1 MDSQSKEKIYNILRK
16 GFFIMNKQTQEKI
29 SKIKKCIQ
37 EKEDLK
43 EIEKKFFNTKKKKQE
58 FLDRVYTYFDPLDL
72 DYLNYIH
79 KTYGKI
85 SEFKPLKE
93 KKEEVKGIEEV
104 EEKQDLDSKEKEII
118 VEVAEVIDSKSSLTN
133 GKEEITDSD
142 STITSSKQEIT
153 VNDSTNTVSNQLL
166 ANYFKE
172 KENVE
177 ILISLI
183 EEHKKKSYSILD
195 NEEIEIPSEVL
206 KLKNT
211 GGINVKANI
220 EQYQI
225 IKDMAQKNN
234 VPIATFMNYVLWYF
248 IKSHS

>member
-1 MDSQSKEKIYNILRK
+1 
-16 GFFIMNKQTQEKI
+16 MNKQTQEKI

-43 EIEKKFFNTKKKKQE
+43 EIEKKFFNTKAKKQD
-58 FLDRVYTYFDPLDL
+58 FLDRTYTYFDPKDL

-79 KTYGKI
+79 KVYGKI
-85 SEFKPLKE
+85 SEFKPIKE
-93 KKEEVKGIEEV
+93 KEVIEPM
-104 EEKQDLDSKEKEII
+104 EEKQDLDSKEKEIAVAEI
-118 VEVAEVIDSKSSLTN
+118 VESKQELTN
-133 GKEEITDSD
+133 SKEEITDSE
-142 STITSSKQEIT
+142 SVITESKQPLT
-153 VNDSTNTVSNQLL
+153 VSDSTNTVSNQLL
-166 ANYFKE
+166 ANYFKD

-177 ILISLI
+177 ILINLI
-183 EEHKKKSYSILD
+183 EEHKKNSYKILND
-195 NEEIEIPSEVL
+195 EEIEIPSEVL

-211 GGINVKANI
+211 GGINVKSNA

-234 VPIATFMNYVLWYF
+234 VPISTFMNYVLWYF

>member
-1 MDSQSKEKIYNILRK
+1 
-16 GFFIMNKQTQEKI
+16 MNKLTQEKI
-29 SKIKKCIQ
+29 SKIKKCI
-37 EKEDLK
+37 ENKEDLK

-58 FLDRVYTYFDPLDL
+58 FLDRVYTYFDPKDL
-72 DYLNYIH
+72 DYLEYIH

-85 SEFKPLKE
+85 SEFKPIKE
-93 KKEEVKGIEEV
+93 KEVIESV
-104 EEKQDLDSKEKEII
+104 EEKQDLDSKEKEIA
-118 VEVAEVIDSKSSLTN
+118 VAEIVSTITDSKST
-133 GKEEITDSD
+133 ITESD

-153 VNDSTNTVSNQLL
+153 ESNPVNTVSNQLL
-166 ANYFKE
+166 TNYFSN
-172 KENVE
+172 KENAE
-177 ILISLI
+177 ILIQLI
-183 EEHKKKSYSILD
+183 EEHKKKSYTIL
-195 NEEIEIPSEVL
+195 NQEEIEIPSEVL

-211 GGINVKANI
+211 GGINVKANA

>member
-1 MDSQSKEKIYNILRK
+1 
-16 GFFIMNKQTQEKI
+16 MNKQTQEKI
-29 SKIKKCIQ
+29 SKIKKCI
-37 EKEDLK
+37 ENKEDLK

-72 DYLNYIH
+72 DYLEYTH

-93 KKEEVKGIEEV
+93 KKEVIESV

-118 VEVAEVIDSKSSLTN
+118 VEVAEVIESKPSLTN
-133 GKEEITDSD
+133 GNEEITE
-142 STITSSKQEIT
+142 SKQELT
-153 VNDSTNTVSNQLL
+153 ESNSVNTVSNQLL
-166 ANYFKE
+166 TNYFSN
-172 KENVE
+172 KENAE
-177 ILISLI
+177 ILIQLI
-183 EEHKKKSYSILD
+183 EEHKKKSYSIL
-195 NEEIEIPSEVL
+195 NQEEIEIPSEVL

>member
-1 MDSQSKEKIYNILRK
+1 
-16 GFFIMNKQTQEKI
+16 MNKQTQEKI
-29 SKIKKCIQ
+29 SKIKKCI
-37 EKEDLK
+37 ENKEDLK

-58 FLDRVYTYFDPLDL
+58 FLDRVYRYFDPLDL

-93 KKEEVKGIEEV
+93 KKEVIESV
-104 EEKQDLDSKEKEII
+104 EEKQDLDSKEKEIA
-118 VEVAEVIDSKSSLTN
+118 VAEIVTSKSSLTSS
-133 GKEEITDSD
+133 KSTITDSK
-142 STITSSKQEIT
+142 SEITNSKQEIT
-153 VNDSTNTVSNQLL
+153 ESNSINTVSNQLL
-166 ANYFKE
+166 ANYFKD

-177 ILISLI
+177 ILINLI
-183 EEHKKKSYSILD
+183 EEHKKNSYKILND
-195 NEEIEIPSEVL
+195 EEIEIPSEVL

-211 GGINVKANI
+211 GGINVKANA

-234 VPIATFMNYVLWYF
+234 VPISTFMNYVIWYF

>member
-1 MDSQSKEKIYNILRK
+1 
-16 GFFIMNKQTQEKI
+16 MNKLTQEKI
-29 SKIKKCIQ
+29 SKIKKCI
-37 EKEDLK
+37 ENKEDLK

-72 DYLNYIH
+72 DYLEYTH

-93 KKEEVKGIEEV
+93 KEVIESV
-104 EEKQDLDSKEKEII
+104 EEKQDLDSKEKEIA
-118 VEVAEVIDSKSSLTN
+118 VAEVIDSKSSITSS
-133 GKEEITDSD
+133 KEEITDSD
-142 STITSSKQEIT
+142 STITKSKQEIT
-153 VNDSTNTVSNQLL
+153 ESNSINTVSNQLL
-166 ANYFKE
+166 ANYFKD

-183 EEHKKKSYSILD
+183 EEHKKKSYTIL
-195 NEEIEIPSEVL
+195 NQEEIEIPSEVL

-211 GGINVKANI
+211 GGINVKANA

-234 VPIATFMNYVLWYF
+234 VPIATFMNYVIWYF

>member
-1 MDSQSKEKIYNILRK
+1 
-16 GFFIMNKQTQEKI
+16 MNKQTQEKI

-58 FLDRVYTYFDPLDL
+58 FLDRVYRYFDPLDL

-85 SEFKPLKE
+85 SEFKPINE

-118 VEVAEVIDSKSSLTN
+118 VEVAEVIESKPSLTN
-133 GKEEITDSD
+133 GNEEITE
-142 STITSSKQEIT
+142 SKQEIT

-166 ANYFKE
+166 TNYFSN
-172 KENVE
+172 KENAE
-177 ILISLI
+177 ILIQLI
-183 EEHKKKSYSILD
+183 EEHKSHKKS
-195 NEEIEIPSEVL
+195 
-206 KLKNT
+206 
-211 GGINVKANI
+211 
-220 EQYQI
+220 
-225 IKDMAQKNN
+225 
-234 VPIATFMNYVLWYF
+234 
-248 IKSHS
+248 

>member
-1 MDSQSKEKIYNILRK
+1 
-16 GFFIMNKQTQEKI
+16 MNKQTQEKI

-43 EIEKKFFNTKKKKQE
+43 EIEKKFFSTKKKKQE

-79 KTYGKI
+79 KIYGKI
-85 SEFKPLKE
+85 SEFKPINE
-93 KKEEVKGIEEV
+93 KKEEVKSIEPV
-104 EEKQDLDSKEKEII
+104 EEKEDLKAIEKEII
-118 VEVAEVIDSKSSLTN
+118 VEVAEVIESKQELTSSKST
-133 GKEEITDSD
+133 ITDSE
-142 STITSSKQEIT
+142 SSVA

-166 ANYFKE
+166 TNYFSN
-172 KENVE
+172 KENAE
-177 ILISLI
+177 ILIQLI
-183 EEHKKKSYSILD
+183 EEHKKKSYKILD
-195 NEEIEIPSEVL
+195 DEEIEIPQEVL
-206 KLKNT
+206 KMKNT
-211 GGINVKANI
+211 GGINVKANA

>member
-1 MDSQSKEKIYNILRK
+1 MNKLQSEKIAN
-16 GFFIMNKQTQEKI
+16 
-29 SKIKKCIQ
+29 IKKAIK

-43 EIEKKFFNTKKKKQE
+43 SIEKRFFNSPKKKQE
-58 FLDRVYTYFDPLDL
+58 YLDKVYNYFDPKDL
-72 DYLNYIH
+72 DYLEYTH
-79 KTYGKI
+79 KIYGKI

-93 KKEEVKGIEEV
+93 KEQAKDIESV
-104 EEKQDLDSKEKEII
+104 EEKQEQDSKEKEI
-118 VEVAEVIDSKSSLTN
+118 EVAEIVESKQEITSSKSTITDSKS
-133 GKEEITDSD
+133 EITD
-142 STITSSKQEIT
+142 SKQEIT

-166 ANYFKE
+166 TTYFKDR
-172 KENVE
+172 ENVE
-177 ILISLI
+177 ILIQLI
-183 EEHKKKSYSILD
+183 EEQKKKSYKILD
-195 NEEIEIPSEVL
+195 GEEIEIPQEVL

>member
-1 MDSQSKEKIYNILRK
+1 MNKLQSEKIAN
-16 GFFIMNKQTQEKI
+16 
-29 SKIKKCIQ
+29 IKKAIK

-43 EIEKKFFNTKKKKQE
+43 SIEKRFFNSPKKKQE
-58 FLDRVYTYFDPLDL
+58 YLDKVYRYFDPKDL
-72 DYLNYIH
+72 DYLEYINT
-79 KTYGKI
+79 TYGKI

-93 KKEEVKGIEEV
+93 KEEVKDIESG
-104 EEKQDLDSKEKEII
+104 EEKQDLDSKEKEIA
-118 VEVAEVIDSKSSLTN
+118 VAEVIDSKSSITSS
-133 GKEEITDSD
+133 KEEITDSD

-166 ANYFKE
+166 ANYFSS

-195 NEEIEIPSEVL
+195 NEEIEIPQEVL

-211 GGINVKANI
+211 GGINVKANA

-234 VPIATFMNYVLWYF
+234 VPISTFMNYVIWYF

>member
-1 MDSQSKEKIYNILRK
+1 
-16 GFFIMNKQTQEKI
+16 MNKQTQEKI

-58 FLDRVYTYFDPLDL
+58 FLDRVYTYFDPKDL
-72 DYLNYIH
+72 DYLEYVNKI
-79 KTYGKI
+79 YGKI

-93 KKEEVKGIEEV
+93 KEVIESV
-104 EEKQDLDSKEKEII
+104 EEKQDLDSKEKEIA
-118 VEVAEVIDSKSSLTN
+118 VAEIVST
-133 GKEEITDSD
+133 ITESD
-142 STITSSKQEIT
+142 STITNSKQEIT

-183 EEHKKKSYSILD
+183 EEHKKNSYKILND
-195 NEEIEIPSEVL
+195 EEIEIPQEVL

-211 GGINVKANI
+211 GGINVKSNA
-220 EQYQI
+220 EQYQV

-234 VPIATFMNYVLWYF
+234 VPIATFMNYVIWYF

>member
-1 MDSQSKEKIYNILRK
+1 MNKLQSEKIAN
-16 GFFIMNKQTQEKI
+16 
-29 SKIKKCIQ
+29 IKKAIR

-43 EIEKKFFNTKKKKQE
+43 AIEKRFFNSPKKKQE
-58 FLDRVYTYFDPLDL
+58 YLDKVYRYFDPKDL
-72 DYLNYIH
+72 DYLEYVNKI
-79 KTYGKI
+79 YGKI

-93 KKEEVKGIEEV
+93 KKEKEVIESV
-104 EEKQDLDSKEKEII
+104 EEKQEDSKEKEIA
-118 VEVAEVIDSKSSLTN
+118 VAEIVSTITDSKST
-133 GKEEITDSD
+133 ITDSE
-142 STITSSKQEIT
+142 SSIT

-166 ANYFKE
+166 TTYFSS

-177 ILISLI
+177 ILINLI
-183 EEHKKKSYSILD
+183 EEHKKKSYKILD
-195 NEEIEIPSEVL
+195 DEEIEIPQEVL

-211 GGINVKANI
+211 GGINVKANA

>member
-1 MDSQSKEKIYNILRK
+1 
-16 GFFIMNKQTQEKI
+16 MNKQTQEKI
-29 SKIKKCIQ
+29 SKIKKCI
-37 EKEDLK
+37 ENKEDLK
-43 EIEKKFFNTKKKKQE
+43 EIEKKFFSAKKKKQE
-58 FLDRVYTYFDPLDL
+58 FLDRTYTYFDPLDL
-72 DYLNYIH
+72 DYLEYTH

-93 KKEEVKGIEEV
+93 KKEKEVIESV
-104 EEKQDLDSKEKEII
+104 EEKQDLDSKEKEIA
-118 VEVAEVIDSKSSLTN
+118 VEVAEVIESKPSLTN
-133 GKEEITDSD
+133 GNEEITDSK
-142 STITSSKQEIT
+142 SEITSSKQEIT

-166 ANYFKE
+166 ANYFNS

-183 EEHKKKSYSILD
+183 EEHKKKSYKILD
-195 NEEIEIPSEVL
+195 GEEIEIPQEVL

-211 GGINVKANI
+211 GGINVKANA

-225 IKDMAQKNN
+225 VKDMAQKNN
-234 VPIATFMNYVLWYF
+234 VPISTFMNYVIWYF

>member
-1 MDSQSKEKIYNILRK
+1 MNKLQSEKIAN
-16 GFFIMNKQTQEKI
+16 
-29 SKIKKCIQ
+29 IKKAIR

-43 EIEKKFFNTKKKKQE
+43 SIEKRFFNSPKKKQE
-58 FLDRVYTYFDPLDL
+58 YLDKVYRYFDPKDL
-72 DYLNYIH
+72 DYLEYIH
-79 KTYGKI
+79 KVYGKI
-85 SEFKPLKE
+85 SEFKPINE

-104 EEKQDLDSKEKEII
+104 EEKQDLDSKEKEIAVAEI
-118 VEVAEVIDSKSSLTN
+118 VESKQELTSSKST
-133 GKEEITDSD
+133 ITDSE
-142 STITSSKQEIT
+142 SEITNSKQEIT
-153 VNDSTNTVSNQLL
+153 ESNSVNTVSNQLL
-166 ANYFKE
+166 ANYFSS

-195 NEEIEIPSEVL
+195 NEEIEIPQEVL

-220 EQYQI
+220 EQYQV

>member
-1 MDSQSKEKIYNILRK
+1 MNKLQSEKIAN
-16 GFFIMNKQTQEKI
+16 
-29 SKIKKCIQ
+29 IKKAIQ

-43 EIEKKFFNTKKKKQE
+43 SIEKRFFNSPKKKQE
-58 FLDRVYTYFDPLDL
+58 YLDKVYTYFDPLDL
-72 DYLNYIH
+72 DYLEYTH

-93 KKEEVKGIEEV
+93 KEVIESV
-104 EEKQDLDSKEKEII
+104 EEKQDLDSKEKEIAVAEI
-118 VEVAEVIDSKSSLTN
+118 VESKSSLTDS
-133 GKEEITDSD
+133 KSTITDSD

-166 ANYFKE
+166 TNYFSS

-177 ILISLI
+177 ILIQLI
-183 EEHKKKSYSILD
+183 EEHKKKSYKILD

-206 KLKNT
+206 KMKNT

>member
-1 MDSQSKEKIYNILRK
+1 
-16 GFFIMNKQTQEKI
+16 MNKQTQEKI

-43 EIEKKFFNTKKKKQE
+43 EIEKKFFNTKAKKQD
-58 FLDRVYTYFDPLDL
+58 FLDRTYTYFDPKDL

-79 KTYGKI
+79 KVYGKI

-93 KKEEVKGIEEV
+93 KKVIESV
-104 EEKQDLDSKEKEII
+104 EEKQDLDSKEKEIAVAEI
-118 VEVAEVIDSKSSLTN
+118 VESKSSLTDS
-133 GKEEITDSD
+133 KSTITDSD

-166 ANYFKE
+166 TNYFKD

-177 ILISLI
+177 ILINLI
-183 EEHKKKSYSILD
+183 EEHKKKSYKILD
-195 NEEIEIPSEVL
+195 GEEIEIPQEVL

-234 VPIATFMNYVLWYF
+234 VPIATFMNYVIWYF

>member
-1 MDSQSKEKIYNILRK
+1 MNKLQSEKIAN
-16 GFFIMNKQTQEKI
+16 
-29 SKIKKCIQ
+29 IKKAIR

-43 EIEKKFFNTKKKKQE
+43 AIEKRFFNSPKKKQE
-58 FLDRVYTYFDPLDL
+58 YLDKVYRYFDPKDL
-72 DYLNYIH
+72 DYLEYIH

-93 KKEEVKGIEEV
+93 KKEVIESV

-118 VEVAEVIDSKSSLTN
+118 VEVAEIVESKQELTN
-133 GKEEITDSD
+133 SKEEITE
-142 STITSSKQEIT
+142 SKQPLT
-153 VNDSTNTVSNQLL
+153 VSDSTNTVSNQLL
-166 ANYFKE
+166 TNYFKD

-177 ILISLI
+177 ILINLI
-183 EEHKKKSYSILD
+183 EEHKKNSYKILND
-195 NEEIEIPSEVL
+195 EEIEIPSEVL
-206 KLKNT
+206 KMKNT
-211 GGINVKANI
+211 GGINVKSNA

-234 VPIATFMNYVLWYF
+234 VPISTFMNYVLWYF

>member
-1 MDSQSKEKIYNILRK
+1 
-16 GFFIMNKQTQEKI
+16 MNKLTQEKI

-43 EIEKKFFNTKKKKQE
+43 EIEKKFFNSKKKKQE
-58 FLDRVYTYFDPLDL
+58 FLDRVYTYFDPKDL

-79 KTYGKI
+79 KVYGKI

-93 KKEEVKGIEEV
+93 KEVIEPV
-104 EEKQDLDSKEKEII
+104 EEKQDLDSKEKEI
-118 VEVAEVIDSKSSLTN
+118 EVAEIVASKQELTSSKST
-133 GKEEITDSD
+133 ITDSD

-153 VNDSTNTVSNQLL
+153 ESNPVNTVSNQLL
-166 ANYFKE
+166 TNYFSN
-172 KENVE
+172 KENAE
-177 ILISLI
+177 ILIQLI
-183 EEHKKKSYSILD
+183 EEQKKKSYKILD
-195 NEEIEIPSEVL
+195 GEEIEIPSEVL
-206 KLKNT
+206 KMKNT

-220 EQYQI
+220 EQYQV

>member
-1 MDSQSKEKIYNILRK
+1 
-16 GFFIMNKQTQEKI
+16 MNKLTQEKI
-29 SKIKKCIQ
+29 SKIKKCI
-37 EKEDLK
+37 ENKEDLK
-43 EIEKKFFNTKKKKQE
+43 EIEKKFFNTKAKKQD
-58 FLDRVYTYFDPLDL
+58 FLDRTYTYFDPLDL

-79 KTYGKI
+79 KVYGKI

-93 KKEEVKGIEEV
+93 KKEVIEPV

-118 VEVAEVIDSKSSLTN
+118 VEVAEIVESKQELTSSKST
-133 GKEEITDSD
+133 ITDSE
-142 STITSSKQEIT
+142 SEITNSKQEIT
-153 VNDSTNTVSNQLL
+153 ESNSVNTVSNQLL
-166 ANYFKE
+166 TTYFKD

-183 EEHKKKSYSILD
+183 EEHKKKSYKILD
-195 NEEIEIPSEVL
+195 NEEIEIPQEVL

>member
-1 MDSQSKEKIYNILRK
+1 MNKLQSEKIAN
-16 GFFIMNKQTQEKI
+16 
-29 SKIKKCIQ
+29 IKKAIR

-43 EIEKKFFNTKKKKQE
+43 SIEKRFFNSPKKKQE
-58 FLDRVYTYFDPLDL
+58 YLDKVYRYFDPKDL
-72 DYLNYIH
+72 DYLEYVNEI
-79 KTYGKI
+79 YGKI
-85 SEFKPLKE
+85 SEFKPIKE
-93 KKEEVKGIEEV
+93 KEVIESV
-104 EEKQDLDSKEKEII
+104 EEKQDLDSKEKEIAVAEI
-118 VEVAEVIDSKSSLTN
+118 VESKQELTSSK
-133 GKEEITDSD
+133 GEITDSD
-142 STITSSKQEIT
+142 STITNSKQEIT
-153 VNDSTNTVSNQLL
+153 ESNSINTVSNQLL
-166 ANYFKE
+166 TTYFKD

-183 EEHKKKSYSILD
+183 EEHKKKSYTLL
-195 NEEIEIPSEVL
+195 NQEEIEIPSEVL

>member
-1 MDSQSKEKIYNILRK
+1 MNKLQSEKIAN
-16 GFFIMNKQTQEKI
+16 
-29 SKIKKCIQ
+29 IKKAIK

-43 EIEKKFFNTKKKKQE
+43 SIEKRFFNSPKKKQE
-58 FLDRVYTYFDPLDL
+58 YLDKVYTYFDPLDL
-72 DYLNYIH
+72 DYLEYTH

-93 KKEEVKGIEEV
+93 KKEVIESV

-118 VEVAEVIDSKSSLTN
+118 VEVAEIVEGKQELTN
-133 GKEEITDSD
+133 SKEEITE
-142 STITSSKQEIT
+142 SKQPLT
-153 VNDSTNTVSNQLL
+153 VSDSTNTVSNQLL
-166 ANYFKE
+166 ANYFKD

-177 ILISLI
+177 ILINLI
-183 EEHKKKSYSILD
+183 EEHKKNSYKILND
-195 NEEIEIPSEVL
+195 EEIEIPSEVL
-206 KLKNT
+206 KMKNT
-211 GGINVKANI
+211 GGINVKSNA

-234 VPIATFMNYVLWYF
+234 VPISTFMNYVLWYF

>member
-1 MDSQSKEKIYNILRK
+1 MNKLQSEKIAN
-16 GFFIMNKQTQEKI
+16 
-29 SKIKKCIQ
+29 IKKAIK

-43 EIEKKFFNTKKKKQE
+43 SIEKRFFNSPKKKQE
-58 FLDRVYTYFDPLDL
+58 YLDKVYNYFDPKDL
-72 DYLNYIH
+72 DYLEYIH
-79 KTYGKI
+79 KVYGKI
-85 SEFKPLKE
+85 SEFKPIREKE
-93 KKEEVKGIEEV
+93 VIESV
-104 EEKQDLDSKEKEII
+104 EEQQEQDSKEKEI
-118 VEVAEVIDSKSSLTN
+118 EVAEIVTSKST
-133 GKEEITDSD
+133 ITDSD

-153 VNDSTNTVSNQLL
+153 ESNPVNTVSNQLL
-166 ANYFKE
+166 TTYFKD

-177 ILISLI
+177 ILIQLI
-183 EEHKKKSYSILD
+183 EEHKKKSYKILD
-195 NEEIEIPSEVL
+195 GEEIEIPQEVL

-225 IKDMAQKNN
+225 VKDMAQKNN